1 MLRLILALD
10 ELVLCS
16 VQSRKAFLQNL
27 QWPTIRDAINR
38 YVDGELVATY
48 TEQIIRDTIEMV
60 WAGQL

>member
-1 MLRLILALD
+1 MYPAAKVRPQ
-10 ELVLCS
+10 EEYEFCKTCNG
-16 VQSRKAFLQNL
+16 RRF
-27 QWPTIRDAINR
+27 RDAINR

>member
-1 MLRLILALD
+1 MYPAAKVRPQ
-10 ELVLCS
+10 EEYE
-16 VQSRKAFLQNL
+16 FLQNL